1 MKTPGRHHPAGHDLP
16 RGHRGREASTR
27 SHHDADSRA
36 KVEYRT
42 SSTPA
47 HTDELDLHHSTNNAP
62 TRTPRRM
69 PRQFSEMVDNHEARP
84 AARKNGPLFNLYETT
99 PAGLRIADNHLCTH
113 HWYRPTNSATGP
125 KSALRTTAPAPTMGA
140 YQPNRHPT
148 NQEFARANAVPRIRP
163 VR

>member
-47 HTDELDLHHSTNNAP
+47 HTDELDLLHSTNNAP
-62 TRTPRRM
+62 T
-69 PRQFSEMVDNHEARP
+69 
-84 AARKNGPLFNLYETT
+84 TT
-99 PAGLRIADNHLCTH
+99 RGRSTLRIADNTRCTNNGCQ
-113 HWYRPTNSATGP
+113 PTNPVASGLVKVNTGDFAP
-125 KSALRTTAPAPTMGA
+125 GQTTAENGWIVNVYESRPREHPHCGQQEPAPSLVHTHELPGLAPPAPAPHEPA
-140 YQPNRHPT
+140 YHLAT
-148 NQEFARANAVPRIRP
+148 A
-163 VR
+163 